1 MSSRPRRPICPR
13 APLVALIA
21 GGALAAGAAATG
33 CSAGGGRRAPPSTEP
48 EPQRSSCVIA
58 ADSAAPS
65 PMITAA
71 FDDTADAR
79 RALLA
84 TSRVAPLRLDCE
96 GRPLSGLALAWSRDT
111 SGRFWTFELDP
122 RASADS
128 GARWTASTL
137 AAAWRADPAA
147 SAALRWSGVTSL
159 VPLDD
164 RRLVAGLESPSPE
177 VPRLFADRALGVP
190 RTGAP
195 ALTLAPPASGDLRD
209 AIDQGTDL
217 VQTADP
223 ALLDYARR
231 RPGVTAVPLSWH
243 RTYVLL
249 LPVRSAGVGAAI
261 PADTAGFQAGLARDA
276 VRADARAAAGPFWWD
291 ARASCPTKP
300 MPRAR
305 RAPTDAIAYPAE
317 DSVARDLA
325 ERIVALAGGNVTARG
340 LAADSFGIALR
351 LETER
356 GYVLGLPRQALVPCR
371 ESAAWP
377 PRATVVPLVDVRPYA
392 LLRRGA
398 PALAVEW
405 DAAVRPAEAGDTAQT
420 AP

>member
-13 APLVALIA
+13 APLVALLA

-33 CSAGGGRRAPPSTEP
+33 CSAGGGRRSPPSTEP
-48 EPQRSSCVIA
+48 LRSSCVIA

-65 PMITAA
+65 PMFTAA

-84 TSRVAPLRLDCE
+84 TSREAPLRLDCE
-96 GRPLSGLALAWSRDT
+96 GRPSPGLAVAWSRDT

-122 RASADS
+122 GASADS

-159 VPLDD
+159 VPLDE
-164 RRLVAGLESPSPE
+164 RRLVAGLESPSLE

-195 ALTLAPPASGDLRD
+195 ALTLAPSGSGDLRD
-209 AIDQGTDL
+209 AIDEGTDL

-231 RPGVTAVPLSWH
+231 RPGVTAVALPWH

-249 LPVRSAGVGAAI
+249 LPARSAGVGAAI

-276 VRADARAAAGPFWWD
+276 VRPDARAAAGPFWWE
-291 ARASCPTKP
+291 ARAACPTKP
-300 MPRAR
+300 MPKAR

-340 LAADSFGIALR
+340 LAADSIGVALR

-356 GYVLGLPRQALVPCR
+356 GYVLALPRQALVPCR

-377 PRATVVPLVDVRPYA
+377 PGAAVVPLVDARAYA

-398 PALAVEW
+398 PALVVEW
-405 DAAVRPAEAGDTAQT
+405 DAAVRPAELRDTAQA

>member
-1 MSSRPRRPICPR
+1 MSPRPRRPICPR
-13 APLVALIA
+13 APLVALLA
-21 GGALAAGAAATG
+21 GGALAAGVAATG
-33 CSAGGGRRAPPSTEP
+33 CSAGGGRRPLPSAEP
-48 EPQRSSCVIA
+48 LRSSCVIA

-96 GRPLSGLALAWSRDT
+96 GRPLPGLAVAWSRDT

-122 RASADS
+122 LASADS

-159 VPLDD
+159 VPLDE
-164 RRLVAGLESPSPE
+164 RRLVAELATPSPE
-177 VPRLFADRALGVP
+177 VPRCFADRALGVP
-190 RTGAP
+190 RTRAP

-231 RPGVTAVPLSWH
+231 RGGVTAVALPWH

-249 LPVRSAGVGAAI
+249 LPAPSAGVGAAI
-261 PADTAGFQAGLARDA
+261 PVDTAGFQAGLARDA
-276 VRADARAAAGPFWWD
+276 VRADARAAAGPFWWE
-291 ARASCPTKP
+291 ARAACPTKP
-300 MPRAR
+300 MPKAR
-305 RAPTDAIAYPAE
+305 RVPTDAIAYPAE
-317 DSVARDLA
+317 DPVARDLA
-325 ERIVALAGGNVTARG
+325 ERIAALAGGTVTARG
-340 LAADSFGIALR
+340 LAADSFGVALR

-377 PRATVVPLVDVRPYA
+377 PRAAVVPLVDARPYA

-398 PALAVEW
+398 PALVVEW
-405 DAAVRPAEAGDTAQT
+405 DAALRPAEAGDTARA

>member
-1 MSSRPRRPICPR
+1 MF
-13 APLVALIA
+13 
-21 GGALAAGAAATG
+21 
-33 CSAGGGRRAPPSTEP
+33 
-48 EPQRSSCVIA
+48 
-58 ADSAAPS
+58 
-65 PMITAA
+65 TAA

-96 GRPLSGLALAWSRDT
+96 GRRLPGLAVAWSRDT
-111 SGRFWTFELDP
+111 SGRFWTLELDP
-122 RASADS
+122 RASADT

-137 AAAWRADPAA
+137 ASAWRAEPAA

-159 VPLDD
+159 VPLDE
-164 RRLVAGLESPSPE
+164 RRLVAELGTPSPD
-177 VPRLFADRALGVP
+177 VPLLFADRALGVP
-190 RTGAP
+190 RARAP

-231 RPGVTAVPLSWH
+231 RPGVTAVALPWH

-249 LPVRSAGVGAAI
+249 LPARSAGIGAAI
-261 PADTAGFQAGLARDA
+261 PADTAGFRAGLARDA

-291 ARASCPTKP
+291 ARAACPMKP
-300 MPRAR
+300 APKAR
-305 RAPTDAIAYPAE
+305 RASTGAIAYPAE
-317 DSVARDLA
+317 DPVARDLA
-325 ERIVALAGGNVTARG
+325 ERIVALAGGDVTARG
-340 LAADSFGIALR
+340 LAADSFGVALR

-356 GYVLGLPRQALVPCR
+356 GYVLDLPREALVPCR
-371 ESAAWP
+371 ESAVWP
-377 PRATVVPLVDVRPYA
+377 PSAAVVALVDARPYA
-392 LLRRGA
+392 VLRRGA
-398 PALAVEW
+398 PPLVVEW
-405 DAAVRPAEAGDTAQT
+405 DGAVRPAEAGDTART

>member
-1 MSSRPRRPICPR
+1 MSPRPRRPICPR
-13 APLVALIA
+13 APLVALVA
-21 GGALAAGAAATG
+21 SGVLAAGAAVTG
-33 CSAGGGRRAPPSTEP
+33 CSAGSGHQPPPSTAP
-48 EPQRSSCVIA
+48 ETPPSSCVIA

-96 GRPLSGLALAWSRDT
+96 GRPLPGLAAAWSRDT
-111 SGRFWTFELDP
+111 SGRFWTFELDS
-122 RASADS
+122 RASADTS
-128 GARWTASTL
+128 ARWTASTL

-164 RRLVAGLESPSPE
+164 RRLVVELASPSPE
-177 VPRLFADRALGVP
+177 VPRFFADRTFGVP
-190 RTGAP
+190 RVQAP
-195 ALTLAPPASGDLRD
+195 ALTLAEPASGDLRD

-217 VQTADP
+217 VQTTDP

-231 RPGVTAVPLSWH
+231 RPGVTAVALPWH

-249 LPVRSAGVGAAI
+249 LPARSAGIGTAI
-261 PADTAGFQAGLARDA
+261 PADTAGFRAGLARDA
-276 VRADARAAAGPFWWD
+276 VRADARAAAGPLWWD
-291 ARASCPTKP
+291 ARAACPTKP
-300 MPRAR
+300 RPMAR
-305 RAPTDAIAYPAE
+305 RVPTGAIAYPAE
-317 DSVARDLA
+317 DPVARDLT
-325 ERIVALAGGNVTARG
+325 ERIVALAGGDVTARG
-340 LAADSFGIALR
+340 LAADSFGVALR

-356 GYVLGLPRQALVPCR
+356 GYVLSLPRQALVPCR
-371 ESAAWP
+371 ESAGWP
-377 PRATVVPLVDVRPYA
+377 TNAAVVPLIDIRPYA
-392 LLRRGA
+392 VLRRGA
-398 PALAVEW
+398 PAFVVEW
-405 DAAVRPAEAGDTAQT
+405 DGAIRPAEAGDTAGA

>member
-1 MSSRPRRPICPR
+1 MSSRPRRPIRPR
-13 APLVALIA
+13 APLVALLA
-21 GGALAAGAAATG
+21 GGALAAGVAMTA
-33 CSAGGGRRAPPSTEP
+33 CSAGGGHRPAPATGP

-96 GRPLSGLALAWSRDT
+96 GRPLPGLAVAWSRDT

-159 VPLDD
+159 VPLDE
-164 RRLVAGLESPSPE
+164 RRLVAGLESASLE
-177 VPRLFADRALGVP
+177 VPTFFADRVLGVP
-190 RTGAP
+190 GTRAP
-195 ALTLAPPASGDLRD
+195 ALTLALPASGDLRD

-231 RPGVTAVPLSWH
+231 RPGVTAVALPWH

-249 LPVRSAGVGAAI
+249 LPARSAGVGAAI
-261 PADTAGFQAGLARDA
+261 PADTAGFRAGLARDA
-276 VRADARAAAGPFWWD
+276 VRADARAAAAPFWWD
-291 ARASCPTKP
+291 GRAACPTKP
-300 MPRAR
+300 MPKAR

-317 DSVARDLA
+317 DSIARDLA
-325 ERIVALAGGNVTARG
+325 ERIVALAGGDVTARG
-340 LAADSFGIALR
+340 LAADSFGVALR

-356 GYVLGLPRQALVPCR
+356 GYVLALPRQSLVPCR

-377 PRATVVPLVDVRPYA
+377 PRAMVVPLVDARPYA
-392 LLRRGA
+392 LLRRGG
-398 PALAVEW
+398 PALVVEW
-405 DAAVRPAEAGDTAQT
+405 DAAVRPAESGDTALA

>member
-1 MSSRPRRPICPR
+1 MPPRPRRPIRPR
-13 APLVALIA
+13 APLVGLLA
-21 GGALAAGAAATG
+21 GGALAAGVAATA
-33 CSAGGGRRAPPSTEP
+33 CSAGGGRRSLPSTEP
-48 EPQRSSCVIA
+48 RRSSCVIA

-96 GRPLSGLALAWSRDT
+96 GRPLPGLAVAWSRDT

-122 RASADS
+122 QASADS
-128 GARWTASTL
+128 GVRWTASTL
-137 AAAWRADPAA
+137 AAAWGADPAA
-147 SAALRWSGVTSL
+147 SAALRWSAVTSL
-159 VPLDD
+159 VPLDE
-164 RRLVAGLESPSPE
+164 RRLVAGLATPSPE
-177 VPRLFADRALGVP
+177 VPIFFADRALGVP
-190 RTGAP
+190 RTRAP
-195 ALTLAPPASGDLRD
+195 ALTLVPPGSGDLRD
-209 AIDQGTDL
+209 AIDQGADL

-231 RPGVTAVPLSWH
+231 RRGVTAVALPWH

-249 LPVRSAGVGAAI
+249 LPARSAGVGTAI
-261 PADTAGFQAGLARDA
+261 PVDTASFQAALARDA
-276 VRADARAAAGPFWWD
+276 VRADARAAAGPFWWE
-291 ARASCPTKP
+291 ARASCQTKP
-300 MPRAR
+300 MPKAR

-317 DSVARDLA
+317 DPVARDLA
-325 ERIVALAGGNVTARG
+325 ERIAALAGGEVTARG
-340 LAADSFGIALR
+340 LAADSFGVALR

-377 PRATVVPLVDVRPYA
+377 PRATVVPLVDGRPYA

-398 PALAVEW
+398 PALVVEW
-405 DAAVRPAEAGDTAQT
+405 DAALRPAEAGDTARA

>member
-1 MSSRPRRPICPR
+1 M
-13 APLVALIA
+13 
-21 GGALAAGAAATG
+21 G
-33 CSAGGGRRAPPSTEP
+33 P
-48 EPQRSSCVIA
+48 EPQRSACVIA
-58 ADSAAPS
+58 PDSAAPS

-96 GRPLSGLALAWSRDT
+96 GRPLPGLAVAWSRDT
-111 SGRFWTFELDP
+111 SGRYWTFELDP

-159 VPLDD
+159 VPLDE
-164 RRLVAGLESPSPE
+164 RRLVAGLESPSLE
-177 VPRLFADRALGVP
+177 VPHLFADRDFGVP
-190 RTGAP
+190 RTP
-195 ALTLAPPASGDLRD
+195 AAGLTLAPSASGDLRD

-217 VQTADP
+217 VQTTDP

-231 RPGVTAVPLSWH
+231 RPGVTSVALPWH

-249 LPVRSAGVGAAI
+249 LPARSAGVGAAI

-276 VRADARAAAGPFWWD
+276 VRADARAATGPFWWD
-291 ARASCPTKP
+291 ARATCPTRP
-300 MPRAR
+300 APRAR
-305 RAPTDAIAYPAE
+305 RAQTDAIAYPAE

-325 ERIVALAGGNVTARG
+325 ERLVALAGGNVTARG
-340 LAADSFGIALR
+340 LAADSFGVALR

-356 GYVLGLPRQALVPCR
+356 GYVLGLPRQAVVSCR

-377 PRATVVPLVDVRPYA
+377 PHAAVVPLVDARPYA
-392 LLRRGA
+392 LLRRGG
-398 PALAVEW
+398 PALVVEW
-405 DAAVRPAEAGDTAQT
+405 DGAVRPAEAGDTARA

>member
-1 MSSRPRRPICPR
+1 MSPRPRRPICPR
-13 APLVALIA
+13 APLVALLA
-21 GGALAAGAAATG
+21 GGALTGVAAMG
-33 CSAGGGRRAPPSTEP
+33 CSAGGGRRLPPPAAP
-48 EPQRSSCVIA
+48 EPQRSPCVIA
-58 ADSAAPS
+58 ADSAVAS

-96 GRPLSGLALAWSRDT
+96 GRPVPGLAVAWSRDT

-137 AAAWRADPAA
+137 AAAWRAEPAA

-159 VPLDD
+159 VPLDE
-164 RRLVAGLESPSPE
+164 RRLVAGLESPSLE
-177 VPRLFADRALGVP
+177 VPRLFADRAFGVP
-190 RTGAP
+190 RTRAP
-195 ALTLAPPASGDLRD
+195 ALTLTPSTSTDLRD

-231 RPGVTAVPLSWH
+231 RPGVTSVALPWH

-249 LPVRSAGVGAAI
+249 LPALSAGVGAAI

-276 VRADARAAAGPFWWD
+276 VRADARPAGGPFWWD
-291 ARASCPTKP
+291 ARAACPTKSAP
-300 MPRAR
+300 SAR

-317 DSVARDLA
+317 DPVARDLA

-340 LAADSFGIALR
+340 LAADSFGVALR

-356 GYVLGLPRQALVPCR
+356 GYVLGLPRLAIVPCR

-377 PRATVVPLVDVRPYA
+377 PGAAVVPLVDTRPYA
-392 LLRRGA
+392 LLRRGG
-398 PALAVEW
+398 PALVVEW
-405 DAAVRPAEAGDTAQT
+405 DAAVRPAEAGDTVRA

>member
-1 MSSRPRRPICPR
+1 MPSRPRRPICPR
-13 APLVALIA
+13 APLVVLLA
-21 GGALAAGAAATG
+21 GGALTGVAAMG
-33 CSAGGGRRAPPSTEP
+33 CSTGGGHRPQPSPEP
-48 EPQRSSCVIA
+48 EPRRSACVIA

-71 FDDTADAR
+71 FDDTGDAR

-96 GRPLSGLALAWSRDT
+96 GRLLPGLAVAWSRDT

-122 RASADS
+122 RTSADS
-128 GARWTASTL
+128 GARWTASSL
-137 AAAWRADPAA
+137 AAAWRADPDA

-164 RRLVAGLESPSPE
+164 RRLVAALESPSLE
-177 VPRLFADRALGVP
+177 VPRLFADRSFAVP
-190 RTGAP
+190 RTAAP
-195 ALTLAPPASGDLRD
+195 ALTLAPSVSGDLRD

-217 VQTADP
+217 VQTTDP

-231 RPGVTAVPLSWH
+231 RPGVTAVALPWSW
-243 RTYVLL
+243 TYVLV
-249 LPVRSAGVGAAI
+249 LPARSAGLGHAI
-261 PADTAGFQAGLARDA
+261 PTDTAGFQTGIARDA

-291 ARASCPTKP
+291 ARAACAAKP
-300 MPRAR
+300 APKAR

-317 DSVARDLA
+317 DSIARDLA
-325 ERIVALAGGNVTARG
+325 ERIVALAGGNVTARA
-340 LAADSFGIALR
+340 LAADSFDVALR

-356 GYVLGLPRQALVPCR
+356 GYVFGLPRQALVPCR
-371 ESAAWP
+371 ESAHWP
-377 PRATVVPLVDVRPYA
+377 ALAAVVPLVDTRPYA
-392 LLRRGA
+392 VLRRGA
-398 PALAVEW
+398 PALVVEW
-405 DAAVRPAEAGDTAQT
+405 DAAVRPAEPGDTARA

>member
-13 APLVALIA
+13 APLVVLFA
-21 GGALAAGAAATG
+21 GGALAGIAATG
-33 CSAGGGRRAPPSTEP
+33 CSAGGGRRPQPPP
-48 EPQRSSCVIA
+48 EPQPRRSACVIA
-58 ADSAAPS
+58 GDSAAPS

-71 FDDTADAR
+71 FDDAGDAG

-84 TSRVAPLRLDCE
+84 TSRLAPLRLDCE
-96 GRPLSGLALAWSRDT
+96 GRPLPGLAVAWSRDT

-128 GARWTASTL
+128 SARWTASTL

-164 RRLVAGLESPSPE
+164 RRLVAALESPSFE
-177 VPRLFADRALGVP
+177 VPRLFADRSFAVP
-190 RTGAP
+190 RTPAP
-195 ALTLAPPASGDLRD
+195 ELTLAPSISGDLRD

-217 VQTADP
+217 VQTTDP

-231 RPGVTAVPLSWH
+231 RPGVTAVALPWY

-249 LPVRSAGVGAAI
+249 LPARSAGVGPAI

-291 ARASCPTKP
+291 ARAACAEQPAPKP
-300 MPRAR
+300 R
-305 RAPTDAIAYPAE
+305 RAPTGAIAYPAQ

-340 LAADSFGIALR
+340 LAADSFGVALR

-371 ESAAWP
+371 ESAGWP
-377 PRATVVPLVDVRPYA
+377 PRAAVVPLVDARPYA
-392 LLRRGA
+392 VLRRGG
-398 PALAVEW
+398 PALVVEW
-405 DAAVRPAEAGDTAQT
+405 DAAVRPAETGDTARA

>member
-1 MSSRPRRPICPR
+1 MPSRPRRPICPR
-13 APLVALIA
+13 APLVALLA
-21 GGALAAGAAATG
+21 GGALAAGTAATG
-33 CSAGGGRRAPPSTEP
+33 CSAGGRRPSPSTEP
-48 EPQRSSCVIA
+48 EPQRSACVIA

-71 FDDTADAR
+71 FDDTADTR

-96 GRPLSGLALAWSRDT
+96 GRPLPGLAVAWSRDT

-137 AAAWRADPAA
+137 AAAWRADPDA

-159 VPLDD
+159 VPLDE
-164 RRLVAGLESPSPE
+164 RRLVAGLESPSLE

-195 ALTLAPPASGDLRD
+195 ALTLAPSASGDLRD

-217 VQTADP
+217 IQTTDP

-231 RPGVTAVPLSWH
+231 RPGVTAVALPWH

-249 LPVRSAGVGAAI
+249 LPARSAGVGAAV

-291 ARASCPTKP
+291 GRAACPTNP
-300 MPRAR
+300 MPKAR
-305 RAPTDAIAYPAE
+305 RAPADAIAYPAE
-317 DSVARDLA
+317 DPVARDLA
-325 ERIVALAGGNVTARG
+325 ERIVALAGGHVTARG
-340 LAADSFGIALR
+340 LAADSFGVALR

-356 GYVLGLPRQALVPCR
+356 GYVLGLPREAIVPCR

-377 PRATVVPLVDVRPYA
+377 PRAVVVPLVDTRPYA
-392 LLRRGA
+392 LLRRGG
-398 PALAVEW
+398 PALVVEW
-405 DAAVRPAEAGDTAQT
+405 DAAVRPAEAGDTVRA

>member
-1 MSSRPRRPICPR
+1 
-13 APLVALIA
+13 
-21 GGALAAGAAATG
+21 
-33 CSAGGGRRAPPSTEP
+33 
-48 EPQRSSCVIA
+48 
-58 ADSAAPS
+58 
-65 PMITAA
+65 MITAA

-96 GRPLSGLALAWSRDT
+96 GRPLPGLAMAWSRDT

-122 RASADS
+122 RASTDS
-128 GARWTASTL
+128 GARWTPSTL
-137 AAAWRADPAA
+137 AAAWRADPAV

-159 VPLDD
+159 VPLDE
-164 RRLVAGLESPSPE
+164 RRLVAGLESPSLE
-177 VPRLFADRALGVP
+177 VPRFFADRAFGVP
-190 RTGAP
+190 RPRAP
-195 ALTLAPPASGDLRD
+195 ALILAPSASGDLRD

-231 RPGVTAVPLSWH
+231 RPGVTEVALPWH
-243 RTYVLL
+243 RIYVLL
-249 LPVRSAGVGAAI
+249 LPARSAGVGEAI

-291 ARASCPTKP
+291 ARAACPTQPAPK
-300 MPRAR
+300 AR

-340 LAADSFGIALR
+340 LAADSFGVALR

-356 GYVLGLPRQALVPCR
+356 GYVLRLPRQALVPCR
-371 ESAAWP
+371 ESVAWP
-377 PRATVVPLVDVRPYA
+377 PRAAVVPLVDTRPHA

-398 PALAVEW
+398 PALVVEW
-405 DAAVRPAEAGDTAQT
+405 DAAVRPAEAGDTARPA

>member
-33 CSAGGGRRAPPSTEP
+33 CSTGGAPPPPRSTEP
-48 EPQRSSCVIA
+48 LRPSCVIA

-96 GRPLSGLALAWSRDT
+96 GRPLPGLAVAWSRDT
-111 SGRFWTFELDP
+111 SGRFWTLELDP
-122 RASADS
+122 RASADT

-137 AAAWRADPAA
+137 ASAWRADPAA

-159 VPLDD
+159 VPLDE
-164 RRLVAGLESPSPE
+164 RRLVAEVATPSPE
-177 VPRLFADRALGVP
+177 VPLLFADRALGVP
-190 RTGAP
+190 LERAP
-195 ALTLAPPASGDLRD
+195 AFTVAPPASGDLRD

-231 RPGVTAVPLSWH
+231 RPGVTAVALPWY

-249 LPVRSAGVGAAI
+249 LPARSAGIGAAI
-261 PADTAGFQAGLARDA
+261 PADTAGFRAGLARDA
-276 VRADARAAAGPFWWD
+276 VRADARAAAGPLWWG
-291 ARASCPTKP
+291 AWVSCPTKP

-305 RAPTDAIAYPAE
+305 RGPTDAIAYPAE

-340 LAADSFGIALR
+340 LAADSFGVALR

-405 DAAVRPAEAGDTAQT
+405 DAAVRPAEAGDTAQA

>member
-1 MSSRPRRPICPR
+1 MV
-13 APLVALIA
+13 LLA
-21 GGALAAGAAATG
+21 GGALTGVAAIG
-33 CSAGGGRRAPPSTEP
+33 CSAGGGRRAPPTTAP
-48 EPQRSSCVIA
+48 EPQRSACVIL
-58 ADSAAPS
+58 ADSTAPS

-84 TSRVAPLRLDCE
+84 TSRLAPLRLDCE
-96 GRPLSGLALAWSRDT
+96 GRPLPGLAVAWSRDT

-128 GARWTASTL
+128 GARWMASTL

-159 VPLDD
+159 VPLDE
-164 RRLVAGLESPSPE
+164 RRLVAGLESPSLE

-190 RTGAP
+190 RTWAP
-195 ALTLAPPASGDLRD
+195 ALTLAPSASGDLRD

-217 VQTADP
+217 IQTTDP

-231 RPGVTAVPLSWH
+231 RPGVTAVALPWH

-249 LPVRSAGVGAAI
+249 LPARSTGVGAAV
-261 PADTAGFQAGLARDA
+261 PADTAGFRAGLARDA

-291 ARASCPTKP
+291 GRAACPTKP
-300 MPRAR
+300 MPKAR

-317 DSVARDLA
+317 DPVARDLA
-325 ERIVALAGGNVTARG
+325 ERIVALAGGNATARG
-340 LAADSFGIALR
+340 LAADSFGVALR

-356 GYVLGLPRQALVPCR
+356 GYVLGLPRQAIVPCR

-377 PRATVVPLVDVRPYA
+377 PRAAVVPLVDTRPYA
-392 LLRRGA
+392 LLRRGG
-398 PALAVEW
+398 PALVVEW
-405 DAAVRPAEAGDTAQT
+405 DAAVRPVEAGDTART

>member
-1 MSSRPRRPICPR
+1 MSPRPRRPICPR
-13 APLVALIA
+13 APLVALLA

-33 CSAGGGRRAPPSTEP
+33 CSAGGGPQPPRSTEP
-48 EPQRSSCVIA
+48 LRSSCVIA

-84 TSRVAPLRLDCE
+84 TSRVTPLRLDCE
-96 GRPLSGLALAWSRDT
+96 GRPLPGLAVAWSRDT

-128 GARWTASTL
+128 GTRWTASTL
-137 AAAWRADPAA
+137 TAAWRADPAA

-159 VPLDD
+159 VPLDE
-164 RRLVAGLESPSPE
+164 RRLVAGLGTPSPD
-177 VPRLFADRALGVP
+177 VPLLFADRAFGVP
-190 RTGAP
+190 RMGAP

-231 RPGVTAVPLSWH
+231 RPGVTAVALPWH

-249 LPVRSAGVGAAI
+249 LPARSAGVGAAI

-276 VRADARAAAGPFWWD
+276 VRADARAAVGPFWWD
-291 ARASCPTKP
+291 ARAACPTRPAPK
-300 MPRAR
+300 AR

-317 DSVARDLA
+317 DPVARDLA
-325 ERIVALAGGNVTARG
+325 ERIVALAGRDVTARG
-340 LAADSFGIALR
+340 LAADSFEVALR

-377 PRATVVPLVDVRPYA
+377 PRAVVVPLVDARPYA
-392 LLRRGA
+392 VLRRGA

-405 DAAVRPAEAGDTAQT
+405 DGAVRPAEAGDTARA